1 MRHVIKNPRALITA
15 AVTLILGVISL
26 CVFMLQDQERRFLMA
41 GMILL
46 AWSAVSFFSA
56 FTKSSLVKQADRAA
70 DERDRYLVMKSSH
83 KALRLTNSLIGA
95 ICLACVVLY
104 AIFRWDVLLVVTI
117 TLCATL
123 FLMFFIL
130 LFTNLYYESH
140 G

>member
-1 MRHVIKNPRALITA
+1 MNRIKDVKSFITA
-15 AVTLILGVISL
+15 VVTLALGIL
-26 CVFMLQDQERRFLMA
+26 CVCVFLLQNQERRFLMA

-46 AWSAVSFFSA
+46 VWSAVSFFSA

-83 KALRLTNSLIGA
+83 KTLRLTNSLIGA

-104 AIFRWDVLLVVTI
+104 VIFRWDVLLVVTI

>member
-15 AVTLILGVISL
+15 AVTLILGILCL
-26 CVFMLQDQERRFLMA
+26 CVFFVQDMERRFLAA
-41 GMILL
+41 GILLL

-56 FTKSSLVKQADRAA
+56 FTKSSLVKQTERAA

-95 ICLACVVLY
+95 ICLVCIVLY

-123 FLMFFIL
+123 FLMLFIL

>member
-70 DERDRYLVMKSSH
+70 DERDRYLVMKSSP
-83 KALRLTNSLIGA
+83 KTLRLTNSLIGA
-95 ICLACVVLY
+95 VCLACVVLY